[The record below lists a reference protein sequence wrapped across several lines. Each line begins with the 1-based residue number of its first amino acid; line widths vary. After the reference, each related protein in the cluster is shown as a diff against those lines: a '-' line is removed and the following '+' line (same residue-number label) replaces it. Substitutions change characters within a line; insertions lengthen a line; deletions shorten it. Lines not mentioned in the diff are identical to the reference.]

1 MIAGGIVSNVSRL
14 PGPFAD
20 VWEWQMKG
28 TCRTVDASV
37 FFWSDQT
44 ARPMRRRREAAAKA
58 VCARCPVRAQC
69 ATYALST
76 REPHG
81 IWGGFTET
89 ERRRLLA
96 LGWEDLADRGRGGVD
111 VVRLT
116 ARLKDAARR
125 HAQPAGEGE
134 TVTVTRR

>member
-1 MIAGGIVSNVSRL
+1 MSNFTRL
-14 PGPFAD
+14 PGPVTH

-37 FFWSDQT
+37 FFCPDQT
-44 ARPMRRRREAAAKA
+44 VRPVRRRSEAAAKA

-69 ATYALST
+69 AAYALST

-96 LGWEDLADRGRGGVD
+96 LGWEDLADRIRGGVD

-116 ARLKDAARR
+116 ARLKHAARGR
-125 HAQPAGEGE
+125 AESAGEGE
-134 TVTVTRR
+134 TATVTRPVRT